1 MKKVI
6 FTILI
11 FFMALNNVLA
21 LALPIEVTAD
31 SMILIDRD
39 KNEVIYEKN
48 PDKEEILASL
58 TKIMTVYTAVQK
70 INNLYRKVTI
80 TEKDV
85 NNLIGFTCIG
95 LQAGDVV
102 TYQDLLY
109 ATNLTSAA
117 DAAQALALHLSGS
130 MQAFVDDM
138 NANAKA
144 MGLKHTHFS
153 DTYGRGDDNVS
164 TAREMSILLSEALK
178 NETFE
183 RVFNTTYYKMSNG
196 LESINYTRSIA
207 AYHGL
212 DTGLITGNKSGY
224 TPEAGL
230 LLASTATINGVNYM
244 LITMHSQENEKL
256 TTHVLDSWKIYN
268 YVSTHE
274 FTERVILRRGE
285 TIKKI
290 HVNGG
295 TTSDY
300 VVTMDHDVKALLTDN
315 DFENLKVDYHIADY
329 ISPDNKIGD
338 NLGFIDI
345 KVGDQII
352 ESINIY
358 LKDDIFSYQKRSIFA
373 LILIICLIFFGLI
386 LLFINLFVKK
396 RKSSTK

>member
-1 MKKVI
+1 MKKII

-11 FFMALNNVLA
+11 FFVALNSCFA
-21 LALPIEVTAD
+21 LELPVDVSAD
-31 SMILIDRD
+31 SVILVDRD

-48 PDKEEILASL
+48 PDKEQILASL
-58 TKIMTVYTAVQK
+58 TKIMTVHTALQK
-70 INNLYRKVTI
+70 INNLYKKVTI

-85 NNLIGFTCIG
+85 YNLEGFTCIN
-95 LQAGDVV
+95 LQVGDVV

-144 MGLKHTHFS
+144 LGLKHTHFS
-153 DTYGRGDDNVS
+153 DTYGRGDDNIS
-164 TAREMSILLSEALK
+164 TARELSILLTEALK

-183 RVFNTTYYKMSNG
+183 RIFNTTYYKMSNG

-244 LITMHSQENEKL
+244 LITMHSQENAKL
-256 TTHVLDSWKIYN
+256 TTHVLDSWKIYD
-268 YVSTHE
+268 YISTHK
-274 FTERVILRRGE
+274 FTERVILKRGQ

-290 HVNGG
+290 HVRGG
-295 TTSDY
+295 TTSTY
-300 VVTMDHDVKALLTDN
+300 TVTMDHDVKALLTDE
-315 DFENLKVDYHIADY
+315 DYENIKIDYHITDT
-329 ISPDNKIGD
+329 ITPDNHIGD

-345 KVGDQII
+345 KVGGEII

-358 LKDDIFSYQKRSIFA
+358 LKEDIFSYQRRSIIA
-373 LILIICLIFFGLI
+373 LVLIICFIFLGLI
-386 LLFINLFVKK
+386 LLLIRMVVRRK
-396 RKSSTK
+396 KSSSY

>member
-1 MKKVI
+1 MKKII
-6 FTILI
+6 FAILI
-11 FFMALNNVLA
+11 FFVALNTCFA
-21 LALPIEVTAD
+21 LELPIDVTAD
-31 SMILIDRD
+31 SVILVDRD

-48 PDKEEILASL
+48 PDKEQILASL
-58 TKIMTVYTAVQK
+58 TKIMTLYTALQK
-70 INNLYRKVTI
+70 VNNLYRKVTI

-85 NNLIGFTCIG
+85 YNLIGFTCIG
-95 LQAGDVV
+95 LEVGDVV

-109 ATNLTSAA
+109 STNLTSAA
-117 DAAQALALHLSGS
+117 DSAQALALHLSGS

-144 MGLKHTHFS
+144 LGLKHTHFS

-164 TAREMSILLSEALK
+164 TAREMSILLTEALK
-178 NETFE
+178 DETFE
-183 RVFNTTYYKMSNG
+183 RIFNTTYYKMSNG

-212 DTGLITGNKSGY
+212 DTQLITGNKSGY

-244 LITMHSQENEKL
+244 LITMHSQENAKL
-256 TTHVLDSWKIYN
+256 TTHVLDSWKIYD
-268 YVSTHE
+268 YVSTHK
-274 FTERVILRRGE
+274 FTERVILKRGQ
-285 TIKKI
+285 TIKRI
-290 HVNGG
+290 HVKGG

-300 VVTMDHDVKALLTDN
+300 VVTMEHDVKALLTDN
-315 DFENLKVDYHIADY
+315 DYENISIDYHLTDS
-329 ISPDNKIGD
+329 ISPSNHIGD

-358 LKDDIFSYQKRSIFA
+358 LKDDIFSYQKRSLIA
-373 LILIICLIFFGLI
+373 LILIICFIFFGLI
-386 LLFINLFVKK
+386 LLFINLFVK
-396 RKSSTK
+396 RKKKF